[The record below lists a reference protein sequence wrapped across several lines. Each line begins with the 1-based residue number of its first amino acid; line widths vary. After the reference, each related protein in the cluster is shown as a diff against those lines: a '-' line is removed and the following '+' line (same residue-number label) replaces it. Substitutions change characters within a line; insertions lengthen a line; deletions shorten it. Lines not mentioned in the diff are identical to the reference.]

1 MVVIRVIGIQW
12 YQVYN
17 VAEGHCLNP
26 IAQLHEGWTR
36 TIWTDT
42 DWRLDTLGW
51 WFQITM
57 SSNTVIASGL
67 RSASNNESLNLR
79 PTPFLWCLR
88 VELPHSFSFFRG
100 KTWWQSIGV
109 WNVPWNSHHPRDFW
123 SWVSRLQWLAEREKA
138 GTTPALAC
146 SAAAPATVLS
156 HLPSP
161 NDHHPY
167 PLKQRRVVQIY
178 PMPQPAISN
187 GFSNGSSNMVDSWAP
202 TLEPCC
208 AGHGN

>member
-1 MVVIRVIGIQW
+1 MVVIRVIGIKW

-42 DWRLDTLGW
+42 DWHLDTLGW

-100 KTWWQSIGV
+100 KTWWQSIWSLECSLKFASSPGLLELGIQASMAGRAWESWHNTCV
-109 WNVPWNSHHPRDFW
+109 GMLRSCPSH
-123 SWVSRLQWLAEREKA
+123 
-138 GTTPALAC
+138 C
-146 SAAAPATVLS
+146 S
-156 HLPSP
+156 
-161 NDHHPY
+161 
-167 PLKQRRVVQIY
+167 
-178 PMPQPAISN
+178 
-187 GFSNGSSNMVDSWAP
+187 
-202 TLEPCC
+202 EPPPKS
-208 AGHGN
+208 

>member
-1 MVVIRVIGIQW
+1 MMTIHWSLECSLKFASSPGLLELGIQ
-12 YQVYN
+12 
-17 VAEGHCLNP
+17 
-26 IAQLHEGWTR
+26 
-36 TIWTDT
+36 
-42 DWRLDTLGW
+42 
-51 WFQITM
+51 
-57 SSNTVIASGL
+57 ASMAG
-67 RSASNNESLNLR
+67 
-79 PTPFLWCLR
+79 
-88 VELPHSFSFFRG
+88 RG
-100 KTWWQSIGV
+100 
-109 WNVPWNSHHPRDFW
+109 
-123 SWVSRLQWLAEREKA
+123 EKA